1 MKSIIAIRPTQFN
14 SIIAI
19 CSGILFIAMAF
30 ILDFRIL
37 LLLGALLI
45 VLGLVFL
52 PSVLVAVMFGGYYL
66 YFLAIEI
73 AGIEPFTNLTAAYLV
88 CLNSLTFFS
97 LFFYGHRIKDPPK
110 MLNFNTGMFI
120 VFLLYIFIQYS
131 LFSYS
136 PGADKKMMFLLIQS
150 VPPFF
155 IGYMLNRQVAIRS
168 FKIAFG
174 LAFFLGAY
182 TIFQALRAPRAIM
195 FTGISYWAYANNIC
209 YLSQGAIMVICF
221 CFFQAAFRRLSW
233 KHLLVCVSYLIIF
246 FLDILLAG
254 ARGSTLSFV
263 VILIVMLVYFWRKR
277 MLKIKLRIQY
287 IFILILAI
295 ALSTTILIKAGGKF
309 SPTILLKRS
318 AQILNIIDYVQG
330 TAEPT
335 NANESVDIRTGLI
348 EKQYKDFT
356 ESPIFGIGFG
366 NGWDSYM
373 YVHNIFLEILF
384 ETGIIGLLL
393 FIGIFYKCGVESLKI
408 WKRSNRITN
417 SQDNLLTVIIFIWL
431 YFITSGLF
439 GSAFD
444 TPQLWF
450 WTGALLTNS
459 SENQKLKLVRL
470 KIRYEESVL
479 SS

>member
-1 MKSIIAIRPTQFN
+1 MKYTIAIRPTQFY
-14 SIIAI
+14 SIITI
-19 CSGILFIAMAF
+19 CSGILFIATAF

-97 LFFYGHRIKDPPK
+97 LFFYRYRTKNPPK
-110 MLNFNTGMFI
+110 MLNSNTGMFI
-120 VFLLYIFIQYS
+120 VFLLYMFIQYS

-136 PGADKKMMFLLIQS
+136 SGADKKMMFLLIQS

-155 IGYMLNRQVAIRS
+155 IGNMLNRQVAIRS

-174 LAFFLGAY
+174 LAFFLGSY
-182 TIFQALRAPRAIM
+182 TIFRALLTPRALM
-195 FTGISYWAYANNIC
+195 FTGISYWGYNLHIC
-209 YLSQGAIMVICF
+209 LLSQGAIMVICF
-221 CFFQAAFRRLSW
+221 CFFQATFRRLSW

-246 FLDILLAG
+246 FLCTLLSG

-277 MLKIKLRIQY
+277 MLKIKIRFQH

-295 ALSTTILIKAGGKF
+295 ALSITILIKAGDKF
-309 SPTILLKRS
+309 SPTILLRRS
-318 AQILNIIDYVQG
+318 AKILNLINYARG
-330 TAEPT
+330 LATPT
-335 NANESVDIRTGLI
+335 NENESVDIRTVLI
-348 EKQYKDFT
+348 EKQYNDFT
-356 ESPIFGIGFG
+356 NSPIFGIGFG
-366 NGWDSYM
+366 NGYDGYM
-373 YVHNIFLEILF
+373 FVHNIFLEILF

-393 FIGIFYKCGVESLKI
+393 FIGIIYKCGVGILRI

-417 SQDNLLTVIIFIWL
+417 SQDNVLAVIVFIWL

-439 GSAFD
+439 NAAFD
-444 TPQLWF
+444 SPQLWF

-459 SENQKLKLVRL
+459 SENQKLKLVKL
-470 KIRYEESVL
+470 KIQYEEPVL